1 MIALSVAKLKMFSP
15 ESEIFTVSYPTCP
28 HGIIVHDYIQEVKIK
43 NSLLSI
49 LMMIIISIIVV
60 NHCQFA
66 GNYSSLIACIP
77 QKIGFFLK
85 P

>member
-15 ESEIFTVSYPTCP
+15 ESEIFTVSYPTCA

-43 NSLLSI
+43 NSLFSI
-49 LMMIIISIIVV
+49 LIIIIISIIVV

-66 GNYSSLIACIP
+66 GIIP
-77 QKIGFFLK
+77 V
-85 P
+85 